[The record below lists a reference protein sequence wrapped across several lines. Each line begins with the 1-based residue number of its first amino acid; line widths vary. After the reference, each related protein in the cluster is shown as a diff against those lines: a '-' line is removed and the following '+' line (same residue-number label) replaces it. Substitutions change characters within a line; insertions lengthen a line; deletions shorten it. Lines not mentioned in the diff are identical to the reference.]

1 MERAVSGRLND
12 RVAVVTG
19 GASGM
24 GRATALRFLEEGA
37 RVVIGDLNEEK
48 AAETLALAGQRDWSD
63 RIAFQATDVAE
74 EADIE
79 ALLALAVDRFGRLDC
94 VFNNAGIGGVFG
106 PIDQLEVADWDQTV
120 AVLLRSVFLGMK
132 HGARIMKRQGE
143 GGSIISTAS
152 IAGINGG
159 GGPTCYSAAKAAV
172 INLTKTVSMELAEA
186 HIRVNAIA
194 PGIIWTPLLRPD
206 DPDTVLP
213 EMIAKQPWPEPGRPE
228 HIAAAALYLASDDS
242 AFVTGECLTVDGGLM
257 AQGSNLWGRGAS
269 GRFQNF
275 AGYNA
280 GSTGQ
285 PSSYARVD
293 RDDDG

>member
-1 MERAVSGRLND
+1 MSGRLD
-12 RVAVVTG
+12 GKVAVVTG

-37 RVVIGDLNEEK
+37 RVVIGDLNEDK
-48 AAETLALAGQRDWSD
+48 ARETLGLAGQRDQSD
-63 RIAFQATDVAE
+63 DIAFRVTDVAE

-79 ALLALAVDRFGRLDC
+79 ALLEVAVDRFGRLDC
-94 VFNNAGIGGVFG
+94 LFNNAGIGGVFG
-106 PIDQLEVADWDQTV
+106 PIDQLDVADWDKTV

-132 HGARIMKRQGE
+132 HGARILKRQGE

-152 IAGINGG
+152 IAGIGGG

-172 INLTKTVSMELAEA
+172 INLTKSVSMELAEQ

-213 EMIAKQPWPEPGRPE
+213 EMLAKQPWPEPGRPE
-228 HIAAAALYLASDDS
+228 HIAAAALYLASDEA
-242 AFVTGECLTVDGGLM
+242 AFVTGECLTVDGGLL
-257 AQGSNLWGRGAS
+257 AQGPNLWGRGAA
-269 GRFQNF
+269 GRFQSF

-285 PSSYARVD
+285 PSSYQRVG